1 MQIIY
6 EDNHLIA
13 VNKECGEIVQ
23 GDKTGDVT
31 LIDKV
36 KAYVK
41 KKYNKS
47 GDVYLGSPHRLDR
60 PSSGIVVFTRTSK
73 ALTRMNKMF
82 QDKGTI
88 KKIYWA
94 VVDVLPA
101 REEDTLENYIFRNE
115 SKNKCFI
122 CDNPKK
128 GAKACSLTYHHIASL
143 DHYHLLEIELHTGR
157 HHQIR
162 AQLANIGCHIKGD
175 LKYGAA
181 RSNKN
186 GGIHLHARRMEFI
199 HPVSKKLVVIVA
211 NPPIEDPVWKAIMET
226 QK

>member
-1 MQIIY
+1 MHIIY

-36 KAYVK
+36 KGYIK
-41 KKYNKS
+41 KKYNKP
-47 GDVYLGSPHRLDR
+47 GKVFLGSPHRLDR

-82 QDKGTI
+82 QEKGTI

-94 VVDVLPA
+94 VVDVLPSK
-101 REEDTLENYIFRNE
+101 EEDTLEDYIYRNE

-122 CDNPKK
+122 YDKPKY
-128 GAKACSLTYHHIASL
+128 GAKACSLTYHHIVSL

-162 AQLANIGCHIKGD
+162 AQLSNIGCHIKGD

-199 HPVSKKLVVIVA
+199 HPVSKKPIILVADPSI
-211 NPPIEDPVWKAIMET
+211 NDPVWKAIMEM
-226 QK
+226 QR

>member
-36 KAYVK
+36 KGYIK
-41 KKYNKS
+41 KKYNKP
-47 GDVYLGSPHRLDR
+47 GEVYLGSPHRLDR

-101 REEDTLENYIFRNE
+101 KEEDILDNYILRNE

-122 CDNPKK
+122 CDKPKQ
-128 GAKACSLTYHHIASL
+128 GAKACSLTYHHIVSL

-199 HPVSKKLVVIVA
+199 HPVSNKPIVLVA
-211 NPPIEDPVWKAIMET
+211 DPSIEDPVWKAIMET
-226 QK
+226 QR